1 MAIEAE
7 LPTTEEVKDTESNF
21 LSKPGTYH
29 FAVMNADENPTYRG
43 GDKKGQMMDGFEI
56 EAAVQAGPE
65 AGKSH
70 RFFVRNP
77 NLAHKDQGVFCKAL
91 RGKWLEA
98 LALVDPSQRG
108 KTVTIELVNASGQVM
123 VMGRQF
129 IATMEANKGQND
141 KSYLDL
147 AGAKVWHVDDPNADK
162 CERNQPALSP
172 NLYPA
177 KFRRDP
183 KSFETQKS
191 SGANGNG
198 HAAGN
203 KQQTQ
208 ESVGAGANGGVDLND
223 I

>member
-7 LPTTEEVKDTESNF
+7 LPTTEEVNNTESNF
-21 LSKPGTYH
+21 LSNPGTYH
-29 FAVMNADENPTYRG
+29 FAVMSADENPTYRG

-65 AGKSH
+65 KGKSH

-77 NLAHKDQGVFCKAL
+77 NLSHKDQGVFCKAL

-98 LALVDPSQRG
+98 IAVVDPSQRG
-108 KTVTIELVNASGQVM
+108 KTVTIELVNGNGQVL

-162 CERNQPALSP
+162 CERNQAALSP
-172 NLYPA
+172 NIYPP

-183 KSFETQKS
+183 SSFKQ
-191 SGANGNG
+191 NGNG
-198 HAAGN
+198 NGTAN
-203 KQQTQ
+203 KAPAQQQQTAP
-208 ESVGAGANGGVDLND
+208 AGGGVNLDD
-223 I
+223 V